1 MNEQQPKDS
10 PDFQHGY
17 TSGIEGT
24 DRQNYEGYL
33 SSQVNDEWIEER
45 VESKRDEIRQIDQKL
60 ADTTA
65 QRRAAFD
72 RLQDHIM
79 QTTLAGKGAEHLEAE
94 IKTVEEE
101 RTQLKER
108 RQNKASEYSL
118 VAGLIF
124 VAAGIS
130 FVAGDLIISHEI
142 VAYALNIRNNVEAWM
157 FAVGLAMVS
166 ILLKPAYDRL
176 IEEPYLTNSSPNASR
191 RYGWFKMGLAI
202 LSIVTL
208 VILGWFRYDAYRTD
222 KLKEAINKSIKNI
235 QLNATPLDPTNPNP
249 VADQRILQKIERQ
262 LQQSDELNLQ
272 LVNSPWALL
281 SFVLSGVLFALAGAV
296 CLGIGLPVLQKFWFR
311 WLQVDPRLWRLRRR
325 HRKLEKQYQAVQQDV
340 AKHLTQKNIMDHELE
355 LLASLDDLR
364 QRKQQLTNEIDQLI
378 DDRKL
383 ARTDSRIASFNDG
396 YEKGQ
401 AARQAMTEEEFNQY
415 RNGFFSVSNLA
426 TKARSSSD
434 QERLA
439 AAADKTTYTN
449 QRPVN
454 GLRPHQAVRQH
465 LADGLNNDIE

>member
-1 MNEQQPKDS
+1 MNEQQPRNS
-10 PDFQHGY
+10 QDFQHGY
-17 TSGIEGT
+17 TSGVEGT
-24 DRQNYEGYL
+24 DRQTYEGYL
-33 SSQVNDEWIEER
+33 SSQVSDEWINER
-45 VESKRDEIRQIDQKL
+45 VENKRDEIRQIDQQV
-60 ADTTA
+60 ADTSA
-65 QRRAAFD
+65 QRRSAYD
-72 RLQDHIM
+72 RLQEHVM
-79 QTTLAGKGAEHLEAE
+79 QTTLAGKENDRLEEA
-94 IKTVEEE
+94 IKAVDEE
-101 RTQLKER
+101 RDTLKER
-108 RQNKASEYSL
+108 RQDTASEYSL
-118 VAGLIF
+118 FAGFIF
-124 VAAGIS
+124 VAAGIA

-176 IEEPYLTNSSPNASR
+176 VEEPYISNSSPEAVK

-249 VADQRILQKIERQ
+249 VADQKVLQRIEQQ

-311 WLQVDPRLWRLRRR
+311 WLQADPRLWRLRRR
-325 HRKLEKQYQAVQQDV
+325 RKRLDKQLQLAQQEV
-340 AKHLTQKNIMDHELE
+340 AKHLTQKNIMDHELAV
-355 LLASLDDLR
+355 LPSLDELR
-364 QRKQQLTNEIDQLI
+364 QRKQQLTNEIDQLLE
-378 DDRKL
+378 DRKL
-383 ARTDSRIASFNDG
+383 ARTDSRIASYNDG
-396 YEKGQ
+396 YEKGL
-401 AARQAMTEEEFNQY
+401 AARQAMSEEEYNQF

-434 QERLA
+434 QDRVPSE
-439 AAADKTTYTN
+439 KKYTN

-454 GLRPHQAVRQH
+454 GLRPHQAIRRH
-465 LADGLNNDIE
+465 LAEGLDRDDEM

>member
-1 MNEQQPKDS
+1 MNEQQPGNS
-10 PDFQHGY
+10 QDFEHGY

-33 SSQVNDEWIEER
+33 SSQVNDEWIRER
-45 VESKRDEIRQIDQKL
+45 VEHKRDEIRQIDKQL

-65 QRRAAFD
+65 QRRSAYD

-79 QTTLAGKGAEHLEAE
+79 QTTLAGKGVEHLEAE
-94 IKTVEEE
+94 IKAVEDE
-101 RTQLKER
+101 RQKLKER
-108 RQNKASEYSL
+108 RQNSASEYSL
-118 VAGLIF
+118 FAGLIF

-142 VAYALNIRNNVEAWM
+142 VAYALNIRNNTEAWM

-176 IEEPYLTNSSPNASR
+176 VEEPYLSNSSPEATK
-191 RYGWFKMGLAI
+191 RYGWFKIGLAI
-202 LSIVTL
+202 LSVVTL

-235 QLNATPLDPTNPNP
+235 QLNATPLDPANPNP
-249 VADQRILQKIERQ
+249 VADQKVLQRIEQQ

-311 WLQVDPRLWRLRRR
+311 WLQADPRLWRLRRR
-325 HRKLEKQYQAVQQDV
+325 RKKLDKQHQAAQQEV
-340 AKHLTQKNIMDHELE
+340 AKHLTQKNIMEHELDV
-355 LLASLDDLR
+355 LPSLDELR
-364 QRKQQLTNEIDQLI
+364 QRKQQLTNEIDQLLE
-378 DDRKL
+378 DHKL
-383 ARTDSRIASFNDG
+383 ARTDSRIASYNDG
-396 YEKGQ
+396 YEKGM
-401 AARQAMTEEEFNQY
+401 AARQAMSEEEYNQF
-415 RNGFFSVSNLA
+415 RNGYFSVSNLA

-434 QERLA
+434 QDRMPS
-439 AAADKTTYTN
+439 DKTYAN

-454 GLRPHQAVRQH
+454 GLRPRRQPTNGFDRDEEH
-465 LADGLNNDIE
+465 